1 MRSPKSGFTPNTLPD
16 SSSFRGSTALPFVS
30 SLASELAA
38 RGISV
43 HRGTTGDHAELP
55 DFFTSAGNVCNW
67 PEFQAQLEEPKY
79 EPCDRLIVRHG
90 PALVG
95 HVRLSHHEMQYGP
108 LRLPVAEISDLVVLP
123 EYESCGVAD
132 VLLQAAE
139 SQLRHESPTLAIA
152 RTTRPAL
159 FESHGWNMRG
169 QFVYSVARLRSLL
182 ATLGVN
188 EPRGWSASLSVL
200 DEPPVAEPFR
210 IRLFRQV
217 ELDALA
223 RIYAVNAGEQF
234 GWYPRDMHRWT
245 WLISRRAF
253 DRIYVATTKAAT
265 ETLEEASA
273 AIVAYIVMRD
283 NRIVELM
290 SLPDAIE
297 AERMLL
303 LRACRDAL
311 EQGRETIR
319 IDGPPRMTL
328 HDLFEQAG
336 VAFALARRRWPARF
350 ADEAA
355 RLHAIRPPRASV
367 VEGASAGSRHFAARG
382 DRFAVGR
389 ASVSDS
395 VWRARRVDRGR
406 AAGTQLSASVDGRFV
421 EPVVGHLRL
430 EHAKRPRPLFG
441 VDANG
446 GQAGRGIIPVAS
458 ALAAAAGI
466 LAGRWI
472 DSAAGWSGVRRLAAS
487 GQVRRSPPATTLCH
501 LSLGKTRCNR
511 CVRR

>member
-319 IDGPPRMTL
+319 IDGPPRMPL
-328 HDLFEQAG
+328 HELFEQAG
-336 VAFALARRRWPARF
+336 VASRWHDGDGQQGLRMKLLGFTRF
-350 ADEAA
+350 
-355 RLHAIRPPRASV
+355 
-367 VEGASAGSRHFAARG
+367 
-382 DRFAVGR
+382 
-389 ASVSDS
+389 
-395 VWRARRVDRGR
+395 ARRVHPLWKARLLEAGISLPAEIGLLLDGRRFQIQFGEHDVSIAAERLGRSYLHLSTADLSSLLWGISDWHTLNGRGR
-406 AAGTQLSASVDGRFV
+406 CSASTQMAAKLAEALF
-421 EPVVGHLRL
+421 PSLPHWLPPL
-430 EHAKRPRPLFG
+430 EFLP
-441 VDANG
+441 
-446 GQAGRGIIPVAS
+446 
-458 ALAAAAGI
+458 AL
-466 LAGRWI
+466 
-472 DSAAGWSGVRRLAAS
+472 D
-487 GQVRRSPPATTLCH
+487 
-501 LSLGKTRCNR
+501 
-511 CVRR
+511 